1 MSAVAEERSP
11 LVTTQHGAR
20 VIADWPPNIAE
31 IREVLPVTDSNI
43 FAYDEVI
50 YNPGGEKLPPWL
62 VEHEKVHFMQQ
73 AKYPGGVKSWWHR
86 FLMDPVWRLRQEVPA
101 HQIEYHVY
109 GQCGQPR
116 NARRLY
122 LKGMAKRLSAPMYG
136 NIISFHEAKRLIAR
150 KDPAK

>member
-1 MSAVAEERSP
+1 MSAVAEAST
-11 LVTTQHGAR
+11 LVTNQHGAR
-20 VIADWPPNIAE
+20 VVADWPPNIDE
-31 IREVLPVTDSNI
+31 IREVLPVSQNNI

-50 YNPGGEKLPPWL
+50 YNPGGGKLPPWL

-86 FLMDPVWRLRQEVPA
+86 FLLDPVFRLKQEIPA
-101 HQIEYHVY
+101 HQLEFHVY
-109 GQCGQPR
+109 GKCGAPR
-116 NARRLY
+116 NQRRVY

-136 NIISFHEAKRLIAR
+136 NIISFHEAKRLIVG